1 MYLDKSNKNNN
12 ITTIVVKT
20 NKLQNKYSRNIDVA
34 LINYKELKKLIIK
47 VEQLIKLCKA
57 KIN

>member
-20 NKLQNKYSRNIDVA
+20 NKLQNKYLRNIDVA
-34 LINYKELKKLIIK
+34 LII
-47 VEQLIKLCKA
+47 
-57 KIN
+57 